1 MYLFSGSYQKM
12 FSVKGSKPRKRKN
25 PGKEDSSA
33 RGAKRMKV
41 KDQRRVKE
49 DPRLTAEQ
57 QAREQPVQTGE
68 GRGFQERGLQKLK

>member
-1 MYLFSGSYQKM
+1 
-12 FSVKGSKPRKRKN
+12 
-25 PGKEDSSA
+25 
-33 RGAKRMKV
+33 MKV